1 MIKRLKQYALIAA
14 AGFLIWGV
22 LAHHFVFEGHNVHLL
37 KKEEL
42 NLHDTFVSL
51 YNYKPDA
58 LLKNDRLRK
67 AGIGDLMVE
76 IGMIS
81 DDEKSRLE
89 SKYEYG
95 D

>member
-1 MIKRLKQYALIAA
+1 MTKRLKQYALIAA
-14 AGFLIWGV
+14 AGFLFWGV
-22 LAHHFVFEGHNVHLL
+22 LAHHFIFEGHHVHLL
-37 KKEEL
+37 QKAEL

-51 YNYKPDA
+51 YNYKPEA
-58 LLKNDRLRK
+58 LLKNERLRK

-76 IGMIS
+76 LGIIS

-95 D
+95 E